1 MIQEKICTVA
11 VVGAGYMAREH
22 IRAFADFPNVRIAG
36 ITSRTKARAE
46 LLAAEYNIPHVCDSV
61 DELYE
66 KTKADLVV
74 VCVPEL
80 AANQVSR
87 SVFEYPWTALLEK
100 PVGYDLNDAEEI
112 TAMAKS
118 KNRKAFVAL
127 NRRYYSSTRAVLS
140 DMQQNEDIRFIHIQD
155 QEDPKRALEAGQPK
169 LVVENWMF
177 ANSVHVIDYFYM
189 FGRGKIVAVEPI
201 IPWQPKSP
209 WIVVAKV
216 LFDSGDIGLYEGI
229 WSGPGPWS
237 ASINTAK
244 KRWEMRPLEQ
254 AAFQLD
260 GQRKL
265 EQFPVDSTDQKFK
278 PGLWLQ
284 AQEAISAAL
293 GKPTDL
299 PTLDDALRTMK
310 LVGAIFKHG
319 S

>member
-1 MIQEKICTVA
+1 MTQEKICTVA
-11 VVGAGYMAREH
+11 VIGAGYMAREH
-22 IRAFADFPNVRIAG
+22 IRAFADFSNVRIIG

-46 LLAAEYNIPHVCDSV
+46 SLAAEYNIPNVCDSV
-61 DELYE
+61 GELYE

-80 AANQVSR
+80 AANQVCR
-87 SVFEYPWTALLEK
+87 FVFEHPWTALLEK
-100 PVGYDLNDAEEI
+100 PVGYDLDDAEEI
-112 TAMAKS
+112 TTMAKS
-118 KNRKAFVAL
+118 KNSKAFVAL
-127 NRRYYSSTRAVLS
+127 NRRYYSSTRTVLS
-140 DMQQNEDIRFIHIQD
+140 DMQQGEGLRYIHIQD

-169 LVVENWMF
+169 LVVDNWMF
-177 ANSVHVIDYFYM
+177 ANSVHVIDYFCM
-189 FGRGKIVAVEPI
+189 FGRGEIVAVESI

-209 WIVVAKV
+209 GVVVAKV

-265 EQFPVDSTDQKFK
+265 EQVPVDSADQKFK
-278 PGLWLQ
+278 PGLRLQ

-293 GKPTDL
+293 GDPTDL

-310 LVGAIFKHG
+310 LVSAIFQHG
-319 S
+319 